1 MFSKMS
7 LLKPFIDAFIQER
20 ERWFLWL
27 PVFMGCGIG
36 LYFSWG
42 FEPALWVCIALVAVS
57 LLLVAVFRQHSALP
71 ALVALLAFTS
81 GHLAA
86 KIETLMIT
94 QPMLSAPVERAEV
107 IGRVMVINHLPDG
120 FRLWLEDVQIE
131 GVLQKDTPRKIRV
144 KVKTQ
149 KEIPQPGDFVVLRA
163 SLYPLSR
170 PAEPGAFDFR
180 RFAFFQGFGATG
192 YTLSPWRIAEGK
204 PPNMMQEIAL
214 FFERVRVSINDKLVA
229 QGKDR
234 NMAVASALISGDQS
248 TIDKGTM
255 QAMRVSGISHILSVS
270 GLHITLVA
278 GIVFFTLRALM
289 ACIPWLALQFPIK
302 KIAAFFALLAAMF
315 YTFMCAAPIPAVR
328 SLLMSSLILI
338 AVMVDRRALSMRL
351 VAFAALVS
359 LLLSPTSLFDPS
371 FQLSFGAVM
380 ALIAAFEKNEI
391 EWLRRFQHEGW
402 LGKLRLWLIASILT
416 SVIATIAT
424 MPFILYYFQQVN
436 WYGVITNLIAV
447 PLSTFIIMPMAV
459 ITVLAMPFN
468 LQHYPIIIMNLG
480 IKWMIDS
487 AEFVSNWW
495 GAATYH
501 PAMPFYALL
510 MVTIGG
516 LWVCLWRTRWRF
528 LGLVPFVLG
537 TLTFLITPRP
547 DVFVADD
554 GISVA
559 VRLADNRL
567 AVRSK
572 SLEDFTVQTW
582 LQRNGKRAGDFTQ
595 MVSWFAMME
604 RGGEEGIKC
613 TGTTCI
619 YTKDSKHIGFPMNKD
634 DVPALCSTAD
644 LIIAPSDA
652 TPCPDKT
659 MVPQL
664 AEQRGAY
671 TLFISESGM
680 RIEHIDLNE
689 GRPWSS
695 ALVAAE

>member
-1 MFSKMS
+1 MPSII
-7 LLKPFIDAFIQER
+7 KPFVDER

-42 FEPALWVCIALVAVS
+42 FEPALWLCIMAVALSA
-57 LLLVAVFRQHSALP
+57 LLIAVFRQHSMLP
-71 ALVALLAFTS
+71 ALLALLAFTS

-86 KIETLMIT
+86 KIETLMIA
-94 QPMLSAPVERAEV
+94 QPMLSAPIERAEV
-107 IGRVMVINHLPDG
+107 TGRVMVINHLPDG

-131 GVLQKDTPRKIRV
+131 GVLQNDTPHKIRV

-149 KEIPQPGDFVVLRA
+149 SDIPQPGDWVVLRA

-170 PAEPGAFDFR
+170 PAEPGGFDFR

-192 YTLSPWRIAEGK
+192 YTLSPWRKAMGQ
-204 PPNMMQEIAL
+204 PPNMMQQIAL
-214 FFERVRVSINDKLVA
+214 FFERVRVSINEKLIA
-229 QGKDR
+229 EGKDR

-255 QAMRVSGISHILSVS
+255 QSMRISGISHILSVS

-289 ACIPWLALQFPIK
+289 ALWPWLALQLPIK

-391 EWLRRFQHEGW
+391 TWLRHFRNEG
-402 LGKLRLWLIASILT
+402 LMGKLRLWLLASIAT

-424 MPFILYYFQQVN
+424 LPFILYYFQQVN

-459 ITVLAMPFN
+459 ITVLAMPFG
-468 LQHYPIIIMNLG
+468 LQHWPIVIMNTG

-501 PAMPFYALL
+501 PAMPFAALL
-510 MVTIGG
+510 LVTFGG
-516 LWVCLWRTRWRF
+516 LWMCLWRTRWRF
-528 LGLVPFVLG
+528 LGFIPFVLG
-537 TLTFLITPRP
+537 TLSFLITPRP

-554 GISVA
+554 GVSVA
-559 VRLADNRL
+559 VRLENNRL

-595 MVSWFAMME
+595 MVSWFDMME
-604 RGGEEGIKC
+604 KGGEETIKC

-619 YTKDSKHIGFPMNKD
+619 LTKGDQRIAFPMSRD
-634 DVPALCSTAD
+634 DVPALCGKAD
-644 LIIAPSDA
+644 LIIAPTSF

-659 MVPQL
+659 MVPQM
-664 AEQRGAY
+664 AAQRGAY
-671 TLFISESGM
+671 TLFISDNGI
-680 RIEHIDLNE
+680 RIKHIDMNE

-695 ALVAAE
+695 ILVTAQ

>member
-1 MFSKMS
+1 MFSKLS
-7 LLKPFIDAFIQER
+7 IIKPFIDAFIQER

-27 PVFMGCGIG
+27 PVFMACGIG

-42 FEPALWVCIALVAVS
+42 FEPALWLCLTATGISA
-57 LLLVAVFRQHSALP
+57 LLVAVFRQHSALP
-71 ALVALLAFTS
+71 ALLALLAFTS

-94 QPMLSAPVERAEV
+94 QPMLSAPIERAEV
-107 IGRVMVINHLPDG
+107 TGRVMVINHLPDG
-120 FRLWLEDVQIE
+120 YRLWLEDVQIE
-131 GVLQKDTPRKIRV
+131 GILQKDTPRKIRV

-149 KEIPQPGDFVVLRA
+149 SDIPRPGDWVVLRA
-163 SLYPLSR
+163 SLFPLSR

-192 YTLSPWRIAEGK
+192 YTLAPWRKAIGQ
-204 PPNMMQEIAL
+204 PPDLMQRIAL
-214 FFERVRVSINDKLVA
+214 FFERVRVSINEKLVA
-229 QGKDR
+229 EGKDR

-248 TIDKGTM
+248 TIDKSTM

-289 ACIPWLALQFPIK
+289 ALFPWVTLQLPIK

-391 EWLRRFQHEGW
+391 VWLRHFRNEGW
-402 LGKLRLWLIASILT
+402 IGKLRLWFLASIAT

-424 MPFILYYFQQVN
+424 LPFILYYFQQIN

-459 ITVLAMPFN
+459 ITVLAMPFG
-468 LQHYPIIIMNLG
+468 LQHWPIVIMNTG

-487 AEFVSNWW
+487 AEFVSNWP

-501 PAMPFYALL
+501 PAMPMAALL
-510 MVTIGG
+510 LVTLGG
-516 LWVCLWRTRWRF
+516 LWVCLWRKRWRF
-528 LGLVPFVLG
+528 LGIIPFALG
-537 TLTFLITPRP
+537 SLAFLITPRP

-559 VRLADNRL
+559 VRLEQNRL

-582 LQRNGKRAGDFTQ
+582 LQRNGKRPGDFTQ
-595 MVSWFAMME
+595 MVNWFDMMD
-604 RGGEEGIKC
+604 RGGEEPIKC

-619 YTKDSKHIGFPMNKD
+619 FTKESKSIAFPMNRD
-634 DVPALCSTAD
+634 DVPDLCGKVD
-644 LIIAPSDA
+644 LIIAPSSA
-652 TPCPDKT
+652 TPCPDRT
-659 MVPQL
+659 IVPQM

-671 TLFISESGM
+671 TLFISNSGI

-689 GRPWSS
+689 ARPWSS
-695 ALVAAE
+695 ALVAAQ